1 MIMTMNEKL
10 KKTWDYIVSECVGM
24 RSKSIN
30 VGGHIRRAAVIA
42 AADELDRNEEF
53 CKWLPMSGWYYGEL
67 NGAWW
72 NDHEESNAHY
82 KFEDV
87 VNAWMVE
94 TGRKE
99 ARE

>member
-1 MIMTMNEKL
+1 MNEKL

-30 VGGHIRRAAVIA
+30 VGGHIRRAAVVA
-42 AADELDRNEEF
+42 AAEELDSNEEF
-53 CKWLPMSGWYYGEL
+53 CQWLPMSGWYYVEL
-67 NGAWW
+67 TGAWW
-72 NDHEESNAHY
+72 NDHDESYTRY

-87 VNAWMVE
+87 VNEWKAE

-99 ARE
+99 ATE

>member
-1 MIMTMNEKL
+1 MNEKL
-10 KKTWDYIVSECVGM
+10 KKVWDGLVADCRDTFY
-24 RSKSIN
+24 KSIN

-42 AADELDRNEEF
+42 AAEELERNEEF
-53 CKWLPMSGWYYGEL
+53 CQWLPMSGWYYGEL

-72 NDHEESNAHY
+72 YDPDESNTHY

-99 ARE
+99 ATECP